1 MNIWT
6 YKYNGK
12 DYPFKLTRAARKAIN
27 ELQFKIFDEL
37 QNPEILTM
45 AGELSEIQ
53 QKLNAA
59 KMEDNKSE
67 MEDNKSEMEDNKSE
81 MEDNKSEIA
90 QYEAE
95 LNALSIKMMPL
106 MKDFVK
112 LQSNDIDPEEIA
124 AILLKENKDLKGE
137 MTDQFIDDMFDD
149 MVNTLGMEKFDE
161 KMVEITARVFTV
173 IQLLKDKLEAINTV
187 KKEKT
192 KNPLPMS

>member
-67 MEDNKSEMEDNKSE
+67 
-81 MEDNKSEIA
+81 IA

-124 AILLKENKDLKGE
+124 AILLIENKDLKGE

>member
-12 DYPFKLTRAARKAIN
+12 DYPFKLTRAARKVIN

-67 MEDNKSEMEDNKSE
+67 
-81 MEDNKSEIA
+81 IA

-95 LNALSIKMMPL
+95 LNALSIKMLPL

>member
-45 AGELSEIQ
+45 TGELSEIQ
-53 QKLNAA
+53 QKLIAA

-67 MEDNKSEMEDNKSE
+67 
-81 MEDNKSEIA
+81 IA
-90 QYEAE
+90 QCEAE
-95 LNALSIKMMPL
+95 LNAISIKMMPH

-137 MTDQFIDDMFDD
+137 ITDQFIDDMFDD

-161 KMVEITARVFTV
+161 KMVEITSIVFT
-173 IQLLKDKLEAINTV
+173 ITQSLKDKLEAINTV

>member
-67 MEDNKSEMEDNKSE
+67 MEDNKSD

>member
-59 KMEDNKSE
+59 K

-173 IQLLKDKLEAINTV
+173 IQLLKDILEAINTV

>member
-59 KMEDNKSE
+59 K

-187 KKEKT
+187 KKENT

>member
-37 QNPEILTM
+37 QNPEILAMT
-45 AGELSEIQ
+45 GELGEIQ
-53 QKLNAA
+53 QALNTA
-59 KMEDNKSE
+59 KMEDNKVE
-67 MEDNKSEMEDNKSE
+67 MAKCK
-81 MEDNKSEIA
+81 
-90 QYEAE
+90 AE
-95 LNALSIKMMPL
+95 LNAISIKMMPM
-106 MKDFVK
+106 MKDFIK

-137 MTDQFIDDMFDD
+137 ITDQFIDDMFDD

-161 KMVEITARVFTV
+161 KMVEITAKVFTV
-173 IQLLKDKLEAINTV
+173 IQSLQDKLEAINTV
-187 KKEKT
+187 KKEKD

>member
-37 QNPEILTM
+37 QNPEIMTM

-59 KMEDNKSE
+59 K

>member
-59 KMEDNKSE
+59 K
-67 MEDNKSEMEDNKSE
+67 MEDNKSE

-161 KMVEITARVFTV
+161 KMVGITARVFTV

>member
-59 KMEDNKSE
+59 KMEA
-67 MEDNKSEMEDNKSE
+67 NKSE

>member
-27 ELQFKIFDEL
+27 ELQFKVFEEL
-37 QNPEILTM
+37 QNPEIITM
-45 AGELSEIQ
+45 TGELGEIQ

-67 MEDNKSEMEDNKSE
+67 V
-81 MEDNKSEIA
+81 A
-90 QYEAE
+90 QYAAE
-95 LNALSIKMMPL
+95 LNALSTKMMPF
-106 MKDFVK
+106 MKDFII
-112 LQSNDIDPEEIA
+112 LQSNEIDPEEIA

-137 MTDQFIDDMFDD
+137 VTDQFIDDMFDD
-149 MVNTLGMEKFDE
+149 MVNTLGIEKFDE

-173 IQLLKDKLEAINTV
+173 IQSLQDKLEAINNV
-187 KKEKT
+187 KTEKT

>member
-45 AGELSEIQ
+45 AGELSEIR

-67 MEDNKSEMEDNKSE
+67 
-81 MEDNKSEIA
+81 IA
-90 QYEAE
+90 QYAAE

>member
-59 KMEDNKSE
+59 K

>member
-27 ELQFKIFDEL
+27 ELQFKVFEEL
-37 QNPEILTM
+37 QNPEIITM
-45 AGELSEIQ
+45 TGELGEIQ

-67 MEDNKSEMEDNKSE
+67 V
-81 MEDNKSEIA
+81 A
-90 QYEAE
+90 QYAAE
-95 LNALSIKMMPL
+95 LNALSNKMMPF
-106 MKDFVK
+106 MKDFIR
-112 LQSNDIDPEEIA
+112 LQSNEIDPEEIA

-137 MTDQFIDDMFDD
+137 VTDQFIDDMFDD
-149 MVNTLGMEKFDE
+149 MVNTLGIEKFDE

-173 IQLLKDKLEAINTV
+173 IQSLQDKLEAINNV
-187 KKEKT
+187 KTEKT

>member
-37 QNPEILTM
+37 QNPEILAMT
-45 AGELSEIQ
+45 GELGEIQ
-53 QKLNAA
+53 QKLNTA
-59 KMEDNKSE
+59 KMEDDKVE
-67 MEDNKSEMEDNKSE
+67 MAKC
-81 MEDNKSEIA
+81 
-90 QYEAE
+90 EAE
-95 LNALSIKMMPL
+95 LNAISIKMMPM
-106 MKDFVK
+106 MKDFIK

-137 MTDQFIDDMFDD
+137 ITDQFIDDMFDD

-161 KMVEITARVFTV
+161 KMVEITAKVFTV
-173 IQLLKDKLEAINTV
+173 IQSLQDKLEAINTV
-187 KKEKT
+187 KKEKD

>member
-67 MEDNKSEMEDNKSE
+67 MEDNKSE
-81 MEDNKSEIA
+81 IA

-137 MTDQFIDDMFDD
+137 MTGQFIDDMFDD

>member
-59 KMEDNKSE
+59 K

-161 KMVEITARVFTV
+161 KMVGITARVFTV

>member
-67 MEDNKSEMEDNKSE
+67 
-81 MEDNKSEIA
+81 IA
-90 QYEAE
+90 QYKAE
-95 LNALSIKMMPL
+95 LNALSIKMLPL

>member
-27 ELQFKIFDEL
+27 ELQFKVFEEL
-37 QNPEILTM
+37 QNPEIITM
-45 AGELSEIQ
+45 TGELGEIQ

-67 MEDNKSEMEDNKSE
+67 V
-81 MEDNKSEIA
+81 A
-90 QYEAE
+90 QYAAE
-95 LNALSIKMMPL
+95 LNALSTKMMPF
-106 MKDFVK
+106 MKDFIR
-112 LQSNDIDPEEIA
+112 LQSNEIDPEEIA

-137 MTDQFIDDMFDD
+137 VTDQFIDDMFDD
-149 MVNTLGMEKFDE
+149 MVNTLGIEKFDE

-173 IQLLKDKLEAINTV
+173 IQSLQDKLEAINNV
-187 KKEKT
+187 KTEKT
-192 KNPLPMS
+192 MNPLPMS

>member
-27 ELQFKIFDEL
+27 ELQFKVFEEL
-37 QNPEILTM
+37 QNPEIITM
-45 AGELSEIQ
+45 TGELREIQ

-67 MEDNKSEMEDNKSE
+67 V
-81 MEDNKSEIA
+81 A

-95 LNALSIKMMPL
+95 LNALSIKMMPF
-106 MKDFVK
+106 MKDFIK

-137 MTDQFIDDMFDD
+137 VTDQFIDDMFDD

-173 IQLLKDKLEAINTV
+173 IQSLQDKLEAINNV
-187 KKEKT
+187 KTEKT
-192 KNPLPMS
+192 KNHLPMS

>member
-27 ELQFKIFDEL
+27 ELQFKICDEL

-59 KMEDNKSE
+59 K

>member
-45 AGELSEIQ
+45 TGELGEIQ

-59 KMEDNKSE
+59 K
-67 MEDNKSEMEDNKSE
+67 

>member
-59 KMEDNKSE
+59 K
-67 MEDNKSEMEDNKSE
+67 MEDNKSE

-173 IQLLKDKLEAINTV
+173 IQLLKDKAINTV

>member
-59 KMEDNKSE
+59 K

-173 IQLLKDKLEAINTV
+173 IQLLKNKLEAINTV

>member
-45 AGELSEIQ
+45 AGELSEIH

-59 KMEDNKSE
+59 K
-67 MEDNKSEMEDNKSE
+67 

>member
-59 KMEDNKSE
+59 K
-67 MEDNKSEMEDNKSE
+67 

>member
-27 ELQFKIFDEL
+27 ELQFKVFEEL
-37 QNPEILTM
+37 QNPEIITM
-45 AGELSEIQ
+45 TGELGEIQ

-67 MEDNKSEMEDNKSE
+67 V
-81 MEDNKSEIA
+81 A
-90 QYEAE
+90 QYAAE
-95 LNALSIKMMPL
+95 LNALSTKMMPF
-106 MKDFVK
+106 MKDFII
-112 LQSNDIDPEEIA
+112 LQSNEIDPEEIA

-137 MTDQFIDDMFDD
+137 VTDQFIDDMFDD
-149 MVNTLGMEKFDE
+149 MVNTLGIEKFDE

-173 IQLLKDKLEAINTV
+173 IQSLQDKLEAINNV
-187 KKEKT
+187 KTEKT
-192 KNPLPMS
+192 KNPLLMS

>member
-1 MNIWT
+1 
-6 YKYNGK
+6 
-12 DYPFKLTRAARKAIN
+12 
-27 ELQFKIFDEL
+27 
-37 QNPEILTM
+37 
-45 AGELSEIQ
+45 
-53 QKLNAA
+53 
-59 KMEDNKSE
+59 
-67 MEDNKSEMEDNKSE
+67 
-81 MEDNKSEIA
+81 
-90 QYEAE
+90 
-95 LNALSIKMMPL
+95 MMPL
-106 MKDFVK
+106 IKDFVK

>member
-12 DYPFKLTRAARKAIN
+12 DYPFKLTRAARKALN

-59 KMEDNKSE
+59 K

>member
-59 KMEDNKSE
+59 K
-67 MEDNKSEMEDNKSE
+67 MEDNKSE

-173 IQLLKDKLEAINTV
+173 IQLLKNKLEAINTV

>member
-67 MEDNKSEMEDNKSE
+67 
-81 MEDNKSEIA
+81 IA

-95 LNALSIKMMPL
+95 LNALSIKMLPL

>member
-67 MEDNKSEMEDNKSE
+67 MEDNKSEI
-81 MEDNKSEIA
+81 EDNKSEIA

>member
-59 KMEDNKSE
+59 K

-173 IQLLKDKLEAINTV
+173 IQLLKDKLETINTV

>member
-59 KMEDNKSE
+59 KMED
-67 MEDNKSEMEDNKSE
+67 
-81 MEDNKSEIA
+81 
-90 QYEAE
+90 
-95 LNALSIKMMPL
+95 IKMMPL

>member
-27 ELQFKIFDEL
+27 ELQFKVFEEL
-37 QNPEILTM
+37 QNPEIITM
-45 AGELSEIQ
+45 TGELGEIQ

-67 MEDNKSEMEDNKSE
+67 V
-81 MEDNKSEIA
+81 A
-90 QYEAE
+90 QYAAE
-95 LNALSIKMMPL
+95 LNALSTKMMPF
-106 MKDFVK
+106 MKDFIR
-112 LQSNDIDPEEIA
+112 LQSNEIDPEEIA

-137 MTDQFIDDMFDD
+137 VTDQFIDDMFDD
-149 MVNTLGMEKFDE
+149 MVNTLGIEKFDE

-173 IQLLKDKLEAINTV
+173 IQSLQDKLEAINNV
-187 KKEKT
+187 KTEKT

>member
-27 ELQFKIFDEL
+27 ELQFKVFDEL

-45 AGELSEIQ
+45 IEELGEIQ

-59 KMEDNKSE
+59 KMEDNKDE
-67 MEDNKSEMEDNKSE
+67 M
-81 MEDNKSEIA
+81 A

-124 AILLKENKDLKGE
+124 AILLKENKDLNGE

-161 KMVEITARVFTV
+161 KMVEITAKVFTV
-173 IQLLKDKLEAINTV
+173 IQSLKDRLEAISTV

>member
-27 ELQFKIFDEL
+27 ELQFKVFEEL
-37 QNPEILTM
+37 QNPEIITM
-45 AGELSEIQ
+45 TGELREIQ

-67 MEDNKSEMEDNKSE
+67 V
-81 MEDNKSEIA
+81 A

-95 LNALSIKMMPL
+95 LNALSIKMMPF
-106 MKDFVK
+106 MKDFIK

-137 MTDQFIDDMFDD
+137 VTDQFIDDMFDD

>member
-45 AGELSEIQ
+45 AVELSEIQ

-59 KMEDNKSE
+59 K
-67 MEDNKSEMEDNKSE
+67 MEDNKSE

>member
-81 MEDNKSEIA
+81 IA

-106 MKDFVK
+106 IKDFVK